1 MGRLR
6 PCPPELFT
14 VSQLLISPF
23 SVVVAEG
30 PSQVTRV
37 SGAVGPPRVRPLAL
51 LSPSLLSL
59 SLCMLAFWDCRHRSL
74 LTDHLNPSLRL
85 PSASRLGLPRWHFW

>member
-6 PCPPELFT
+6 SCAPELFM

-51 LSPSLLSL
+51 LSPLSKPL
-59 SLCMLAFWDCRHRSL
+59 YVSF
-74 LTDHLNPSLRL
+74 
-85 PSASRLGLPRWHFW
+85 LGLPSQITTN